1 MDQQSHVIPY
11 DLEAPTPVM
20 FWDPLEFTLA
30 VVFMGFGI
38 IAKLWL
44 LGMAGGAGV
53 LIGSRYLKRGAKR
66 GAMQHMLWALGLQVD
81 QPLKNR
87 FPPAWVNDFV
97 Q

>member
-1 MDQQSHVIPY
+1 MDQESHAIPF
-11 DLEAPTPVM
+11 DLEAPTPIM

-38 IAKLWL
+38 IAKMWL
-44 LGMAGGAGV
+44 LGMVGGAAV
-53 LIGSRYLKRGAKR
+53 LLGSRYLKRGAKR
-66 GAMQHMLWALGLQVD
+66 GAMQHLLWALGLQVD
-81 QPLKNR
+81 QPLKKR